1 MKIDWKIFD
10 RLKEIREEKE
20 RLRNEKNLLRN
31 RADRIEDLLKTMHR
45 VGKVE
50 LPIPN
55 LFAHTQMDK
64 YFNGMEKIDLA
75 NEKHVGAIIWF
86 LKNQDNVE
94 IASFSKDEIDK
105 RIHSQMIDIPLD
117 QLQDYIICIE
127 EIFLAIKKKSIRSE
141 KQVLEQALSILEDR
155 KKDPGAR

>member
-20 RLRNEKNLLRN
+20 RSKNEKNLLRD
-31 RADRIEDLLKTMHR
+31 RANRIEDLLKTMHR
-45 VGKVE
+45 VGKIE

-64 YFNGMEKIDLA
+64 YFGSMEKIDLA

-86 LKNQDNVE
+86 LKNQNNVE
-94 IASFSKDEIDK
+94 IASLSPDEID
-105 RIHSQMIDIPLD
+105 RHIHSLMIGIPLE
-117 QLQDYIICIE
+117 QLQDYVICIE
-127 EIFLAIKKKSIRSE
+127 EIFLTIKKKSIRSE
-141 KQVLEQALSILEDR
+141 KQVLEQALSILEER
-155 KKDPGAR
+155 KKDPGVH

>member
-20 RLRNEKNLLRN
+20 RLRNEKNLLRD

-45 VGKVE
+45 VGKIE

-64 YFNGMEKIDLA
+64 YFGSMGEIDLA
-75 NEKHVGAIIWF
+75 IEKHVGAIIWF

-155 KKDPGAR
+155 KKDPGAL